1 MLRVVSVKKSTLSV
15 YDPAMCCATGVC
27 GPAVDPKLIEV
38 ANDLRWLAEQGVEVE
53 RYNLAQQ
60 PEAFVNHPRVNGLL
74 QAFGEKALPAILVN
88 DDIAFY
94 GRYPSR
100 DELVHAVKLAFRSET
115 PASKPTP
122 PTNGNCCDPES
133 GCC

>member
-1 MLRVVSVKKSTLSV
+1 MLSVVSVKKATLSV

-27 GPAVDPKLIEV
+27 GPAIDPKLIEV
-38 ANDLRWLAEQGVEVE
+38 ANDLRWLAEQGVAVE

-74 QAFGEKALPAILVN
+74 QAFGENALPAILIN
-88 DDIAFY
+88 DNIVFH
-94 GRYPSR
+94 GHYPLR
-100 DELVHAVKLAFRSET
+100 DELVNAIKQAATSEA

-122 PTNGNCCDPES
+122 PTSGNCCDPES